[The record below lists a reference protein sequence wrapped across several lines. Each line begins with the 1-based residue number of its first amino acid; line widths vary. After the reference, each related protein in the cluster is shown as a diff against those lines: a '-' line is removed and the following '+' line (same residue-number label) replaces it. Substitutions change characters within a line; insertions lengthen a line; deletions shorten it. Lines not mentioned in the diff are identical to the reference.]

1 MHGFFYICC
10 SNMSTYFYID
20 AQQRQ
25 CGPIPPTQFAAYGIT
40 PTTYVWTAGMAQWQL
55 AGTIIEL
62 QPYFSKSQLFNAV
75 GIRPSRPD
83 SNLVWAIL
91 STILFCLPLGLVGV
105 YYSMKVDP
113 LYLQGK
119 YEEAQAMAKKSLNW
133 SIAGCITGIVLA
145 VIYAI
150 LSIFLMPIIG
160 AYLQNAIMSQC
171 AT

>member
-1 MHGFFYICC
+1 MNI
-10 SNMSTYFYID
+10 YFYID
-20 AQQRQ
+20 AQQQQ

-40 PTTYVWTAGMAQWQL
+40 PTTYVWTTGMAQWQL

-83 SNLVWAIL
+83 NNLVWAIL

-119 YEEAQAMAKKSLNW
+119 YEEAQAMAKKSMNW
-133 SIAGCITGIVLA
+133 SIAGCITGIALA

-160 AYLQNAIMSQC
+160 AYLQYAIMSLC

>member
-1 MHGFFYICC
+1 
-10 SNMSTYFYID
+10 MSTYFYID

-91 STILFCLPLGLVGV
+91 STILFCLPLG
-105 YYSMKVDP
+105 P

-119 YEEAQAMAKKSLNW
+119 YEEAQAMAKKSMNW
-133 SIAGCITGIVLA
+133 SIAGCITGIALA

-160 AYLQNAIMSQC
+160 AYLQYAIMSLC

>member
-1 MHGFFYICC
+1 
-10 SNMSTYFYID
+10 MSTYFYID

-105 YYSMKVDP
+105 YY
-113 LYLQGK
+113 
-119 YEEAQAMAKKSLNW
+119 EEAQAMAKKSMNW
-133 SIAGCITGIVLA
+133 SIAGCITGIALA
-145 VIYAI
+145 VISTI
-150 LSIFLMPIIG
+150 LSIFLMPVLL
-160 AYLQNAIMSQC
+160 AYLQYALTAQ
-171 AT
+171 

>member
-1 MHGFFYICC
+1 
-10 SNMSTYFYID
+10 MSTYFYID

-119 YEEAQAMAKKSLNW
+119 YEEAKNAADKALHW
-133 SIAGCITGIVLA
+133 SIAGCITGIA
-145 VIYAI
+145 VAI
-150 LSIFLMPIIG
+150 LSIILSFFLMPVFL
-160 AYLQNAIMSQC
+160 AYFQAAL
-171 AT
+171 TP

>member
-1 MHGFFYICC
+1 
-10 SNMSTYFYID
+10 
-20 AQQRQ
+20 
-25 CGPIPPTQFAAYGIT
+25 
-40 PTTYVWTAGMAQWQL
+40 MAQWQQ

-83 SNLVWAIL
+83 NNLVWAIL

-160 AYLQNAIMSQC
+160 AYLQNAIMSQY

>member
-1 MHGFFYICC
+1 
-10 SNMSTYFYID
+10 MSTYFLH
-20 AQQRQ
+20 RRV
-25 CGPIPPTQFAAYGIT
+25 TAAMRPDSADTICSLRHHAY
-40 PTTYVWTAGMAQWQL
+40 YLRRTAGMAQWQL

-83 SNLVWAIL
+83 NNLVWAIL

-160 AYLQNAIMSQC
+160 AYLQNAIMSQY

>member
-1 MHGFFYICC
+1 
-10 SNMSTYFYID
+10 MSTYFYID

-62 QPYFSKSQLFNAV
+62 QPYFNAV

-119 YEEAQAMAKKSLNW
+119 YEEAQAMAKKSMNW
-133 SIAGCITGIVLA
+133 SIAGCITGIALA

-160 AYLQNAIMSQC
+160 AYLQYAIMSLC

>member
-1 MHGFFYICC
+1 
-10 SNMSTYFYID
+10 MSTYFYID

-83 SNLVWAIL
+83 NNLVWAIL

-105 YYSMKVDP
+105 YYSMKVDT
-113 LYLQGK
+113 LYFKGK
-119 YEEAQAMAKKSLNW
+119 YEEAKKAAEKALYW
-133 SIAGCITGIVLA
+133 SIAGCVSGIVVA
-145 VIYAI
+145 IISTI
-150 LSIFLMPIIG
+150 LSIFLMPVLL
-160 AYLQNAIMSQC
+160 AYLQHALTAQ
-171 AT
+171 

>member
-1 MHGFFYICC
+1 MHRFFYICC

-62 QPYFSKSQLFNAV
+62 QPFFSNRQLFSSV

-83 SNLVWAIL
+83 NNLVWAIL

-160 AYLQNAIMSQC
+160 AYLQNAIMSQY

>member
-1 MHGFFYICC
+1 
-10 SNMSTYFYID
+10 
-20 AQQRQ
+20 
-25 CGPIPPTQFAAYGIT
+25 
-40 PTTYVWTAGMAQWQL
+40 MAQWQQ

-62 QPYFSKSQLFNAV
+62 QPYFSNSQLFSAV

-160 AYLQNAIMSQC
+160 AYLQNAIMSQY

>member
-1 MHGFFYICC
+1 
-10 SNMSTYFYID
+10 MSTYFYID

-40 PTTYVWTAGMAQWQL
+40 PTTYVWTAGMAQWQQ

-62 QPYFSKSQLFNAV
+62 QPYFSNSQLFSAV

-91 STILFCLPLGLVGV
+91 STVFFCLPLGLVGV
-105 YYSMKVDP
+105 YYSMKVDT

-119 YEEAQAMAKKSLNW
+119 YEEAQAMAKKSMNW
-133 SIAGCITGIVLA
+133 SIAGCITGIALA

-160 AYLQNAIMSQC
+160 AYLQYAIMSLC

>member
-1 MHGFFYICC
+1 M
-10 SNMSTYFYID
+10 SNYFYID

-40 PTTYVWTAGMAQWQL
+40 PTTYVWTAGMAQWQK

-62 QPYFSKSQLFNAV
+62 QPYFSQRLLFNAV

-83 SNLVWAIL
+83 NNLVWAIL

-105 YYSMKVDP
+105 YYSMKVDT

-119 YEEAQAMAKKSLNW
+119 YEEAQAMAKKSMNW

-145 VIYAI
+145 IIYAI
-150 LSIFLMPIIG
+150 LYIFLMPVIG
-160 AYLQNAIMSQC
+160 AYLQQAIMSQC

>member
-1 MHGFFYICC
+1 MHRFFYICC

-40 PTTYVWTAGMAQWQL
+40 PTTYVWTAGMAQWQQ

-62 QPYFSKSQLFNAV
+62 QPFFSQSQLFNAV

-83 SNLVWAIL
+83 NNLVWAIL
-91 STILFCLPLGLVGV
+91 STILFCLPLGIVGV

-119 YEEAQAMAKKSLNW
+119 YEEAQAMAKKSMNW

-160 AYLQNAIMSQC
+160 AYLQYAIMSLC